1 MSSISAREMPYW
13 AASSATPGVDEAG
26 PLDVPHA
33 DIRAAT
39 RVSHTAADGPDPP
52 LAYYPGM
59 AQPVALNLAAVIAAV
74 TADQPRVLTIP
85 AAGGVPSRPG
95 IPGGPLSDDH
105 QTLERALRHLIVDQA
120 GIEVGYVEQLYTFG
134 DLDRGFTAGF
144 RNVAVAY
151 LALVREAT
159 TANDAEW
166 VDWYQLLP
174 WEDHRAGAPTVLTEE
189 IMPALV
195 DWSNGDTYLERRV
208 AAAFGHGDVGFD
220 GIRALDRYE
229 LLYEAGLVAERYQ
242 DAGKRLPLQLPDSV
256 AMASDQRRVVATALG
271 RLRGK
276 LTYRPVVFELLSDE
290 FTLLDLQTTVEALA
304 GVRLHKQNFRRLVE
318 RTRLVEGTGRRATS
332 TGGRPAE
339 VFRFRP
345 EVILERP
352 RPGLNVPY
360 R

>member
-1 MSSISAREMPYW
+1 
-13 AASSATPGVDEAG
+13 
-26 PLDVPHA
+26 
-33 DIRAAT
+33 
-39 RVSHTAADGPDPP
+39 
-52 LAYYPGM
+52 M
-59 AQPVALNLAAVIAAV
+59 AQPVALNLAAVTAAV

-85 AAGGVPSRPG
+85 ATGGASSRPG
-95 IPGGPLSDDH
+95 IPSGPLTDDH
-105 QTLERALRHLIVDQA
+105 QTLERALRHWILDQA

-134 DLDRGFTAGF
+134 DLDREFTAGY

-159 TANDAEW
+159 TAHDAEW
-166 VDWYQLLP
+166 VDWYELLP
-174 WEDHRAGAPTVLTEE
+174 WEDHRAGVPTVLREE
-189 IMPALV
+189 ILPALAQ
-195 DWSNGDTYLERRV
+195 WSAGNEDRERRV
-208 AAAFGHGDVGFD
+208 AAAFGHGDIGFD
-220 GIRALDRYE
+220 GIRALERYE
-229 LLYEAGLVAERYQ
+229 LLYEARLVTERFQDDDLQVPAGLP
-242 DAGKRLPLQLPDSV
+242 KSV
-256 AMASDQRRVVATALG
+256 GMTGDDRRVVATALG

-276 LTYRPVVFELLSDE
+276 LTYRPVVFELLPDE

-318 RTRLVEGTGRRATS
+318 RTRLVEGTGRLAES
-332 TGGRPAE
+332 TGGRPPE